1 MGEQRDSRLSGL
13 GVDVDVLRK
22 VVVGIVA
29 TALTRAIMVRRDCPL
44 VVGVLLAAALL
55 LSATAAAQQEV
66 PGAKDFPLIKRYEG
80 SRLIGYDS
88 RAFDSFKLL
97 VGKLKLSDG
106 GQATYDAVREV
117 EGRHTRLLY
126 LAPPQR
132 SSLEVFRNYEDDLAA
147 KGFTVLFKCS
157 GAEECESFGT
167 ELYRVLYPPTSALQ
181 NSDLSKVAFNVPGE
195 PRYLAAVLSRPEG
208 PVSVSLYIAIERSAA
223 FPQTKD
229 RVAVLL
235 DVVEA
240 KPMEAK
246 MVTVDA
252 ATMAKDI
259 AATGKVAVYGLFFD
273 TDKADLKPESEP
285 SLSEIGKLLKDQPS
299 LKVFIVGHTDNVGG
313 FDYNMTLSQRRAKSV
328 VDRLVRDYGIAPARL
343 RPVGAGLIAPIA
355 SNDDEVGRAKNRR
368 VDIVK
373 E

>member
-1 MGEQRDSRLSGL
+1 MLNIGDIARLFRGWSANEKRGL
-13 GVDVDVLRK
+13 AAGLVL
-22 VVVGIVA
+22 A
-29 TALTRAIMVRRDCPL
+29 
-44 VVGVLLAAALL
+44 GVLWPAL
-55 LSATAAAQQEV
+55 AAAQQEV

-88 RAFDSFKLL
+88 RAFDAFKLL
-97 VGKLKLSDG
+97 LGKLKLSDT
-106 GQATYDAVREV
+106 GQVAYDAVQEV

-157 GAEECESFGT
+157 GADECESFGT
-167 ELYRVLYPPTSALQ
+167 ELYRVLYPPTAALQ
-181 NSDLSKVAFNVPGE
+181 NNDLSKVVFNVPGD
-195 PRYLAAVLSRPEG
+195 PRYLAATLSRQEG
-208 PVSVSLYIAIERSAA
+208 PVSVSLFVALERGAA

-229 RVAVLL
+229 RVAILL

-246 MVTVDA
+246 MVVVDA

-259 AATGKVAVYGLFFD
+259 AATGRVALYGLYFD
-273 TDKADLKPESEP
+273 TDKAELKPESAP
-285 SLSEIGKLLKDQPS
+285 SLDEIGKLLKEQPN
-299 LKVFIVGHTDNVGG
+299 LKVYIVGHTDNVGG
-313 FDYNMTLSQRRAKSV
+313 FDYNMGLSQRRAKSV
-328 VDRLVRDYGIAPARL
+328 VDRLVQGYGIAPARL
-343 RPVGAGLIAPIA
+343 KPVGAGLIAPVA
-355 SNDDEVGRAKNRR
+355 SNDDETGRAKNRR
-368 VDIVK
+368 VEIVK